1 MKHVFD
7 LNDYIEDIELNGLKG
22 RMVDAPARNTK
33 AKEINILFVH
43 GHHSSLE
50 RLEGVVDLMMDY
62 GNFCLPDMPGFGGMD
77 HLYSIGE
84 KPTIDN
90 LADYM
95 AAFIKLHY
103 GSRKRIIL
111 VGYSMGFLVATRMLQ
126 KYPELQ
132 KRCQVVVGLAGLLH
146 GDELH
151 FTRRRRLF
159 YYVSSKIVGSKV
171 GSWVTRELFLRKWFL
186 GGFYTRSH
194 NARDK
199 FSGIDKEKK
208 RRMVNFEV
216 DLWRINHVPT
226 WCYTSREMIRAD
238 LVTNCIPISTSIYS
252 VTVEA
257 DRYFDSARVEEDMR
271 KVYKDVKVV
280 RAAANQHGG
289 SRVETAADALPF
301 FPKQL
306 RNYLKSLQ

>member
-1 MKHVFD
+1 MKHLFD

-22 RMVDAPARNTK
+22 RMVDAPARNVK
-33 AKEINILFVH
+33 AKGIHILFVH

-50 RLEGVVDLMMDY
+50 RLAGVTDLMMDY

-103 GSRKRIIL
+103 GTHKKIIL

-132 KRCQVVVGLAGLLH
+132 KRCVSIIALAGLLR
-146 GDELH
+146 GDELK
-151 FTRRRRLF
+151 FTKSRRAF
-159 YYVSSKIVGSKV
+159 YYIATGIVGSKV
-171 GSWVTRELFLRKWFL
+171 GSWVTREVFLRKWFL

-194 NARDK
+194 NAKDK
-199 FSGIDKEKK
+199 FKGVNEVEKNHL
-208 RRMVNFEV
+208 VEFETR
-216 DLWRINHVPT
+216 LWRINHVPT
-226 WCYTSREMIRAD
+226 WCFTSREMMRSD
-238 LVTNCIPISTSIYS
+238 LVTNAVPIQVPAYSI
-252 VTVEA
+252 TIDA
-257 DRYFDSARVEEDMR
+257 DRYFDSNIVEQHMHI
-271 KVYKDVKVV
+271 VYDSVKSSKSTSD
-280 RAAANQHGG
+280 QHGG
-289 SRVETAADALPF
+289 SMIETSADALPF
-301 FPKQL
+301 FPKVL
-306 RNYLKSLQ
+306 RKYLVSLR